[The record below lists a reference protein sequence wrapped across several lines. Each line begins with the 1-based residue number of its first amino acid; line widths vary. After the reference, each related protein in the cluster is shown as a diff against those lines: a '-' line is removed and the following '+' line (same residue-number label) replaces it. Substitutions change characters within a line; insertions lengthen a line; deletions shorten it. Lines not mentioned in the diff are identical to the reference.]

1 MNSVDD
7 TGITAVWELNEDVA
21 EVTLKGE
28 LDAHSSPMLDP
39 LFNDLVS
46 AGARSLV
53 IDMSE
58 VDFVDSSGLR
68 TLIRAR
74 QQFSG
79 DQPITIRAPQP
90 TTARL
95 LEITGLTE
103 QFPIEA

>member
-1 MNSVDD
+1 MNSVGDK
-7 TGITAVWELNEDVA
+7 GITAMWGVNGDIA
-21 EVTLKGE
+21 EMTLKGE

-39 LFNDLVS
+39 LFIDLVT

-53 IDMSE
+53 IDMSQ

-74 QQFSG
+74 QQFGG
-79 DQPITIRAPQP
+79 DRPIAIRAPQP

-95 LEITGLTE
+95 LEITGLTD